1 MEKLK
6 RKYGSGDGSGYGDGD
21 GSGYGFD
28 LKAITING
36 KYYKIFKIDDVE
48 TIIEHQ
54 RGDYA
59 QGYILNKDLTLE
71 KCWIAQVEGYYAHG
85 RTLKDAYTDAQ
96 NKALRDSP
104 IEQRISMFKEK
115 YPNLKTE
122 VKGQE
127 LFDWHNILT
136 GSCKFG
142 RESFCKNNNLS
153 IEKNYTVAFFLEITK
168 NAYGSEVIKQLKTA
182 YE

>member
-6 RKYGSGDGSGYGDGD
+6 RKYGS